1 MKKLPISIQSFR
13 ELRHQNCI
21 YVDKTELIHQIISG
35 GKAYFLSRPRRF
47 GKSMTLSTIK
57 EIFLGNKALFEGLW
71 IEDKWDW
78 TKTNP
83 VIHIPFASYNY
94 RDSGIDKALQ
104 DIVLD
109 NAEEHNIK
117 IERGEPAEMF
127 RLLIK
132 KLCALKGRVV
142 ILIDEYDKPII
153 DFLEKIDHPI
163 AKANRA
169 KLRNF
174 YSCIK
179 DSDDKIEFFFM
190 TGVSR
195 FSQTG
200 VFSNLNH
207 LNDITSNKKYVTLCG
222 YTPEELEYYF
232 KDRIDSTWESSF
244 EAISREEFL
253 GQIRKWYNGYSWDGK
268 RTVYNPFSILNFFE
282 QEKFRNYW
290 FQSGSPKFLID
301 LIREQE
307 VFNFNQ
313 LKVPQGI
320 MDSYEIEHLEI
331 RTLLFQTGYLTIKH
345 YDEFDNIYTLDY
357 PNREVEESM
366 HGHLIGV
373 ILQKDAITTTAP
385 VLSIKE
391 SFLSNDIEKVIKTI
405 KSLLKDVP
413 SLLLDRKDEHFYHA
427 LVHLHFKYLGLM
439 IDSEVHTS
447 DGRMDAVV
455 KTATHIYILE
465 FKINQD
471 AAAAM
476 QQIKAKNYGEKYFSE
491 QKEIIGIGINFDT
504 ELKALNDW
512 AMEKI

>member
-13 ELRHQNCI
+13 KLRTDNCI
-21 YVDKTELIHQIISG
+21 YVDKTELIYRILTEGRQ
-35 GKAYFLSRPRRF
+35 YFLSRPRRF

-57 EIFLGNKALFEGLW
+57 EIFLGNKTLFEGLW

-109 NAEEHNIK
+109 NAEEHNIE

-132 KLCALKGRVV
+132 NLCALKGRVV

-169 KLRNF
+169 KLRSF

-207 LNDITSNKKYVTLCG
+207 LNDITLHDDFVNLVGITHDELLNNFEDYLVLTEKKMNI
-222 YTPEELEYYF
+222 ERSELLN
-232 KDRIDSTWESSF
+232 RIKE
-244 EAISREEFL
+244 
-253 GQIRKWYNGYSWDGK
+253 WYNGYSWNGEE
-268 RTVYNPFSILNFFE
+268 RVYNPFSILNFFS
-282 QEKFRNYW
+282 QKKFENYW

-301 LIREQE
+301 LISEQKI
-307 VFNFNQ
+307 FDFSQ
-313 LKVPQGI
+313 LKVSTGLL
-320 MDSYEIEHLEI
+320 DSYEIENLDV
-331 RTLLFQTGYLTIKH
+331 RTLFFQTGYLTVKKV
-345 YDEFDNIYTLDY
+345 DLLRGIYTLDY
-357 PNREVEESM
+357 PNREVEQSM
-366 HGHLIGV
+366 SNYIIALMTGKAATQSPI
-373 ILQKDAITTTAP
+373 P
-385 VLSIKE
+385 VLQIE
-391 SFLSNDIEKVIKTI
+391 DAFIANDIEKVIKTI

-439 IDSEVHTS
+439 MDSEVHTS

-455 KTATHIYILE
+455 KTTTHIYILE

-471 AAAAM
+471 AATAM

>member
-1 MKKLPISIQSFR
+1 MKKLPISIQSFG
-13 ELRHQNCI
+13 ELRRQNCI
-21 YVDKTELIHQIISG
+21 YVDKTELIHQIVSG

-47 GKSMTLSTIK
+47 GKSMTISTIK

-71 IEDKWDW
+71 IENQWDW
-78 TKTNP
+78 SKTNP

-109 NAEEHNIK
+109 NAEEHNIE

-132 KLCALKGRVV
+132 KLSAAKGRVV

-153 DFLEKIDHPI
+153 DFLEKIDQPI
-163 AKANRA
+163 AKANRE

-207 LNDITSNKKYVTLCG
+207 LNDLTLHDDFVNLVGITHNELLSN
-222 YTPEELEYYF
+222 F
-232 KDRIDSTWESSF
+232 KDYLVLTEKKMKIGHIELLTL
-244 EAISREEFL
+244 IK
-253 GQIRKWYNGYSWDGK
+253 KWYNGYSWNGND
-268 RTVYNPFSILNFFE
+268 RVYNPFSILNFFS
-282 QEKFRNYW
+282 QKKFENYW

-301 LIREQE
+301 LISEQKI
-307 VFNFNQ
+307 FDFSQ
-313 LKVPQGI
+313 LKVSTGLL
-320 MDSYEIEHLEI
+320 DSYEIENLDV
-331 RTLLFQTGYLTIKH
+331 RSLFFQTGYLTVKH
-345 YDEFDNIYTLDY
+345 LDSFRGIYTLDY
-357 PNREVEESM
+357 PNREVEQSM
-366 HGHLIGV
+366 SNYIIALMTGKAATQSPI
-373 ILQKDAITTTAP
+373 P
-385 VLSIKE
+385 VLQIE
-391 SFLSNDIEKVIKTI
+391 DAFIANDIEKVIKTI

-413 SLLLDRKDEHFYHA
+413 SLLLDKKDEHFYHA
-427 LVHLHFKYLGLM
+427 LIHLHFRYLGLM
-439 IDSEVHTS
+439 MDSEVHTS

-455 KTATHIYILE
+455 KTASHIYILE

-471 AAAAM
+471 AATAI

-491 QKEIIGIGINFDT
+491 QKEIIAIGVNFDT

-512 AMEKI
+512 TMEKI